1 MRLYP
6 AAVSGRLPARLLVAS
21 AAALVLLAG
30 CGDESSEPTADD
42 GTSGTS
48 GASDGAGT
56 PTAPTPTPSAPAS
69 DLPSCDEVW
78 VAGAVL
84 PEGYAGCFDGTA
96 EVVPD
101 PLSCSSGQKIVTY
114 DPYWAVPGAKVQE
127 TSGLDTD
134 PAFATV
140 KNQCQA

>member
-1 MRLYP
+1 MHLYP
-6 AAVSGRLPARLLVAS
+6 AAVSRRLSARLLVAS
-21 AAALVLLAG
+21 AAALVLLSG
-30 CGDESSEPTADD
+30 CGDETSEPTGDA
-42 GTSGTS
+42 
-48 GASDGAGT
+48 GASDGASAGAGEST
-56 PTAPTPTPSAPAS
+56 GSASASPAPAS

-84 PEGYAGCFDGTA
+84 PADYAGCFDGTS
-96 EVVPD
+96 EVLPD

-127 TSGLDTD
+127 TNGLDTD